1 LELILDFNEEIST
14 SGGVLGVKT
23 RDLDGDGDEIIDD
36 GVNDVS
42 DTALTVVG
50 LDRGD
55 EGEVS
60 TLKVDLDLEN
70 GRPHVDLVL
79 LDVEL
84 VSHELHA

>member
-23 RDLDGDGDEIIDD
+23 RDLDGDGDEIIDN